1 MGKGAPGIPL
11 EVQHIRRALLREF
24 AGRISMDDFEKKD
37 PKERETALLSRAVSA
52 KAACI
57 LADCTSD
64 EAAAWVI
71 DGRDDFG
78 IDCVAFSASGS
89 ELWLIQAKWK
99 DKGTAGFDTEA
110 ALKLVHGLKKLDNRD
125 LDHFNE
131 RLQLLADRVHGV
143 LRLPTCKVNLVV
155 ALMGDGRLSPETR
168 NILDEAANEFGG
180 RGRTVEYRV
189 LDQEDFHRAIREDLE
204 PQPIT
209 LKATMDREWYSRETP
224 YKAVI
229 GEISADQL
237 ARWYGGK
244 GGDDDYGKGHG
255 ERLYDR
261 NVRKSLGLTGVN
273 QTMVESMLEDP
284 EGFLYRHN
292 GITVQCDRVEQEY
305 HAKRAVGQPTT
316 LTLHNAS
323 VVNGAQT
330 VSSAYRAYERDPET
344 VAEAHVLVRIISL
357 EGAPEG
363 FGRSI
368 TKATNTQNHMERRD
382 FIAIDTVQSE
392 IQKDFRLSLDKEYVF
407 RRGEL
412 DPAPESGC
420 SVTEAAT
427 ALACMHRDSSLAVRV
442 KGSTNA
448 LWEEGTGGAYTRL
461 FGQQPTAQQIWRA
474 VQVFR
479 LVRDQL
485 TELRTRFTGRP
496 AAVVDSGGLLVAHL
510 VFQRIGRDRFDEPD
524 DEWAEVLV
532 DVPGQVSAVLL
543 CLITMVDTLF
553 TSKSYVTSTF
563 ANEERCARLVAAVLG
578 VLQRGT
584 GPDSPMN
591 LKALMADTGPK
602 RQRRPQTVR
611 LLVDHDA
618 ISDGTPLVYAP
629 STVEELAIGA
639 WLDEDPRRRRATWIN
654 DRKTP
659 ILWEA
664 DGKRYSPTGL
674 VSQMWNAADWKE
686 QWSAVQGPKQ
696 WKVSGEGT
704 LVEIAERL
712 WRDITDEDQSDEDSF
727 AGA

>member
-1 MGKGAPGIPL
+1 MAQGGQHMPL
-11 EVQHIRRALLREF
+11 EVQHIRKALLREF
-24 AGRISMDDFEKKD
+24 EHRISMNDFVKKD

-52 KAACI
+52 KAARI
-57 LADCTSD
+57 LTDCTSD
-64 EAAAWVI
+64 EAAAGVI

-89 ELWLIQAKWK
+89 EIYLIQAKWK

-131 RLQLLADRVHGV
+131 RLQLLSDRVHGV
-143 LRLPTCKVNLVV
+143 LQLPTCKVNLVI
-155 ALMGDGRLSPETR
+155 ALMGDGRLSQETR
-168 NILDEAANEFGG
+168 DILDEAAREFGG
-180 RGRTVEYRV
+180 LGRTVAYRV
-189 LDQEDFHRAIREDLE
+189 VSQADFHRAVREDLE

-209 LKATMDREWYSRETP
+209 LKATMNREWYTRETP
-224 YKAVI
+224 FKAVI
-229 GEISADQL
+229 GEVSADQL

-244 GGDDDYGKGHG
+244 GEGEGHG

-261 NVRKSLGLTGVN
+261 NVRRSLGLTGVN
-273 QTMVESMLEDP
+273 QTMVDSMLEDP

-292 GITVQCDRVEQEY
+292 GITVQCDEIEQEY
-305 HAKRAVGQPTT
+305 PFKRAVGQPTILT
-316 LTLHNAS
+316 LTNAS

-330 VSSAYRAYERDPET
+330 VTSAFRAYEKNADA
-344 VAEAHVLVRIISL
+344 VAEAYVMVRIISL
-357 EGAPEG
+357 DGTPEG

-382 FIAIDTVQSE
+382 FIAIDPVQGE
-392 IQKDFRLSLDKEYVF
+392 IQKDFRISLDKEYVF

-448 LWEEGTGGAYTRL
+448 LWSEGPSGAYTRL
-461 FGQQPTAQQIWRA
+461 FGQQPSAQQIWRA

-479 LVRDQL
+479 LVRDEL
-485 TELRTRFTGRP
+485 TTTRAKLAGRP
-496 AAVVDSGGLLVAHL
+496 AAVADSGALLVAHL
-510 VFQRIGRDRFDEPD
+510 VFQRIGRERFDEADGDWEGVLAEIPD
-524 DEWAEVLV
+524 
-532 DVPGQVSAVLL
+532 QVRAVLA
-543 CLITMVDTLF
+543 CLISMVDALF
-553 TSKSYVTSTF
+553 TPKSFVTSTF
-563 ANEERCARLVAAVLG
+563 ANEERCARLAAAVLG
-578 VLQRGT
+578 TLERGA

-591 LKALMADTGPK
+591 LAALLKTSGRT

-618 ISDGTPLVYAP
+618 VEEGTRLEYAP
-629 STVEELAIGA
+629 SAVEELAIGA
-639 WLDEDPRRRRATWIN
+639 WLNADPRRRRASWVN

-659 ILWEA
+659 LLWEA
-664 DGKRYSPTGL
+664 DGRRYSPTGL
-674 VSQMWNAADWKE
+674 VSQMWNEADWKD

-696 WKVSGEGT
+696 WRVPGEGT

-712 WRDITDEDQSDEDSF
+712 WQRIAAGEEPEEDHLS
-727 AGA
+727 

>member
-1 MGKGAPGIPL
+1 MGSGVQGMPL
-11 EVQHIRRALLREF
+11 EVQHIRKALLREF
-24 AGRISMDDFEKKD
+24 QGLISMDDFEKKD

-52 KAACI
+52 KAARI
-57 LADCTSD
+57 LADCTSE
-64 EAAAWVI
+64 EAAAGVI

-89 ELWLIQAKWK
+89 EIWLIQAKWR

-131 RLQLLADRVHGV
+131 RLQLLSDRVHGV
-143 LRLPTCKVNLVV
+143 LQLPTCKVNLVI
-155 ALMGDGRLSPETR
+155 ALMGDGRLSQETR
-168 NILDEAANEFGG
+168 DILDEAAREFGG
-180 RGRTVEYRV
+180 LGRTVAYRV
-189 LDQEDFHRAIREDLE
+189 VNQANFHRAIREDLE

-209 LKATMDREWYSRETP
+209 LKATMNREWYTRDTP
-224 YKAVI
+224 FKAVI
-229 GEISADQL
+229 GEVSADQL

-244 GGDDDYGKGHG
+244 GEGEGHG

-261 NVRKSLGLTGVN
+261 NVRRSLGLTGVN
-273 QTMVESMLEDP
+273 QTMVDSMLEDP

-292 GITVQCDRVEQEY
+292 GITVQCDEIAQEY
-305 HAKRAVGQPTT
+305 PFKRAVGQPTVLT
-316 LTLHNAS
+316 LTNAS

-330 VSSAYRAYERDPET
+330 VTSAFRAYEKNADL
-344 VAEAHVLVRIISL
+344 VAEAYVIVRIISL
-357 EGAPEG
+357 DGTPEG

-382 FIAIDTVQSE
+382 FIAIDPVQSE

-427 ALACMHRDSSLAVRV
+427 ALACLHRDSSLAVRV

-448 LWEEGTGGAYTRL
+448 LWSEGHGGAYTRL
-461 FGQQPTAQQIWRA
+461 FGQQPSAQQVWRA

-479 LVRDQL
+479 LVRDEL
-485 TELRTRFTGRP
+485 TTTRAKLSGRP
-496 AAVVDSGGLLVAHL
+496 AAVADSGALLVAHL
-510 VFQRIGRDRFDEPD
+510 VFQRIGRERFDESESEWENTLAGTPD
-524 DEWAEVLV
+524 
-532 DVPGQVSAVLL
+532 QVRAVLA
-543 CLITMVDTLF
+543 CLISMVDTLF
-553 TSKSYVTSTF
+553 TNKSFITSTF
-563 ANEERCARLVAAVLG
+563 ANEERCARLVVAVLG
-578 VLQRGT
+578 TLDRGV

-591 LKALMADTGPK
+591 LKALMETSGRK

-618 ISDGTPLVYAP
+618 IEEGTRLEYAP
-629 STVEELAIGA
+629 SAVEELAIGA
-639 WLDEDPRRRRATWIN
+639 WLDADPRRRRASWVN
-654 DRKTP
+654 DRKSP
-659 ILWEA
+659 LIWEA
-664 DGKRYSPTGL
+664 DGRHYSPTGL

-696 WKVSGEGT
+696 WQVPGEGT

-712 WRDITDEDQSDEDSF
+712 WQRISDGEELLEEYVP
-727 AGA
+727 

>member
-1 MGKGAPGIPL
+1 MGKVTQGMPL

-24 AGRISMDDFEKKD
+24 QGLISMDDYEKKD
-37 PKERETALLSRAVSA
+37 PGERETALLSRALSA
-52 KAACI
+52 KAARI
-57 LADCTSD
+57 LVDCTSE
-64 EAAAWVI
+64 EAAAGVI

-78 IDCVAFSASGS
+78 IDCVAFTASGS
-89 ELWLIQAKWK
+89 ELLLIQAKWK

-125 LDHFNE
+125 FDQFNE
-131 RLQLLADRVHGV
+131 RMQLLADRVHGV
-143 LRLPTCKVNLVV
+143 LRLPTCKVNLVI
-155 ALMGDGRLSPETR
+155 ALLGDGRLSTETG
-168 NILDEAANEFGG
+168 NILKEAAHEFGG
-180 RGRTVEYRV
+180 HGRTVEYRV
-189 LDQEDFHRAIREDLE
+189 LDQTHFHRAIREDLE

-209 LKATMDREWYSRETP
+209 LKATMEREWYTRETP

-229 GEISADQL
+229 GEVSADQL
-237 ARWYGGK
+237 ARWYGG
-244 GGDDDYGKGHG
+244 GGDDRGRDEGHG

-261 NVRKSLGLTGVN
+261 NVRQSLGLTGVN

-292 GITVQCDRVEQEY
+292 GITVQCDRIEQEY
-305 HAKRAVGQPTT
+305 HSKRAIGQPTT

-330 VSSAYRAYERDPET
+330 VTSAFRAYERNPEA
-344 VAEAHVLVRIISL
+344 VADAYVLVRIISL

-420 SVTEAAT
+420 SATEAAT

-442 KGSTNA
+442 KGSTNV
-448 LWEEGTGGAYTRL
+448 LWQEGPGGAYTRL

-485 TELRTRFTGRP
+485 TSLRAKFTRRP
-496 AAVVDSGGLLVAHL
+496 AAVVDSGALLVTHL
-510 VFQRIGRDRFDEPD
+510 VFQRIGRDGLDEPD
-524 DEWAEVLV
+524 DDWDAVLAK
-532 DVPGQVSAVLL
+532 VPEEVSAVLL
-543 CLITMVDTLF
+543 CLIDMVDALF
-553 TSKSYVTSTF
+553 TGNSYITSTF
-563 ANEERCARLVAAVLG
+563 ANEERCAQLAKAVLG
-578 VLQRGT
+578 TLERGT
-584 GPDSPMN
+584 GPDSPMK
-591 LKALMADTGPK
+591 LRTLMEDSARR
-602 RQRRPQTVR
+602 RQRRPATVR

-618 ISDGTPLVYAP
+618 IEEGTPLVYVP
-629 STVEELAIGA
+629 STVEEVAIGA
-639 WLDEDPRRRRATWIN
+639 WLDADPKRRKATWVN
-654 DRKTP
+654 DRKAP

-664 DGKRYSPTGL
+664 DGRRYSPTGL
-674 VSQMWNAADWKE
+674 VSRMWNAADWKE
-686 QWSAVQGPKQ
+686 QWSAIQGPKQ
-696 WKVSGEGT
+696 WKVPGEGT

-712 WRDITDEDQSDEDSF
+712 WQQIADESEPEMEGQ
-727 AGA
+727 

>member
-1 MGKGAPGIPL
+1 MPL
-11 EVQHIRRALLREF
+11 EVQHIRKALLREF
-24 AGRISMDDFEKKD
+24 QGLISMDDFEKKD

-52 KAACI
+52 KAARI
-57 LADCTSD
+57 LADCTPE
-64 EAAAWVI
+64 EAAAGVI

-89 ELWLIQAKWK
+89 EIWLIQAKWR

-131 RLQLLADRVHGV
+131 RLQLLSDRVHGV
-143 LRLPTCKVNLVV
+143 LQLPTCKVNLVI
-155 ALMGDGRLSPETR
+155 ALMGDGRLSQETR
-168 NILDEAANEFGG
+168 DILDEAAREFGG
-180 RGRTVEYRV
+180 LGRTVAYRV
-189 LDQEDFHRAIREDLE
+189 VNQANFHRAIREDLE

-209 LKATMDREWYSRETP
+209 LKATMNREWYTRDTP
-224 YKAVI
+224 FKAVI
-229 GEISADQL
+229 GEVSADQL

-244 GGDDDYGKGHG
+244 GEGEGHG

-261 NVRKSLGLTGVN
+261 NVRRSLGLTGVN
-273 QTMVESMLEDP
+273 QTMVDSMLEDP

-292 GITVQCDRVEQEY
+292 GITVQCDEIAQEY
-305 HAKRAVGQPTT
+305 PFKRAVGQPTVLT
-316 LTLHNAS
+316 LTNAS

-330 VSSAYRAYERDPET
+330 VTSAFRAYEKNADL
-344 VAEAHVLVRIISL
+344 VAEAYVIVRIISL
-357 EGAPEG
+357 DGTPEG

-382 FIAIDTVQSE
+382 FIAIDPVQSE

-448 LWEEGTGGAYTRL
+448 LWSEGQGGAYTRL
-461 FGQQPTAQQIWRA
+461 FGQQPSAQQVWRA

-479 LVRDQL
+479 LVRDEL
-485 TELRTRFTGRP
+485 TTTRAKLSGRP
-496 AAVVDSGGLLVAHL
+496 AAVADSGALLVAHL
-510 VFQRIGRDRFDEPD
+510 VFQRIGRERFDESEGEWENTLAETPD
-524 DEWAEVLV
+524 
-532 DVPGQVSAVLL
+532 QVRAVLA
-543 CLITMVDTLF
+543 CLISMVDTLF
-553 TSKSYVTSTF
+553 NNKSFITSTF
-563 ANEERCARLVAAVLG
+563 ANEERCARLAVAVLG
-578 VLQRGT
+578 TLDRGV

-591 LKALMADTGPK
+591 LKALMETSGRK

-618 ISDGTPLVYAP
+618 IEEGTRLEYAP
-629 STVEELAIGA
+629 SAVEELAIGA
-639 WLDEDPRRRRATWIN
+639 WLDADPRRRRASWVN

-659 ILWEA
+659 LLWEA
-664 DGKRYSPTGL
+664 DGRRYSPTGL

-696 WKVSGEGT
+696 WRVPGEGT

-712 WRDITDEDQSDEDSF
+712 WQRISDGEELLEEDVP
-727 AGA
+727 

>member
-1 MGKGAPGIPL
+1 MNKGGQGGMPL
-11 EVQHIRRALLREF
+11 EVQHIRSALLREF
-24 AGRISMDDFEKKD
+24 QHRISMDDFEKKD
-37 PKERETALLSRAVSA
+37 PKEHETALLSRAVSA
-52 KAACI
+52 KAARI
-57 LADCTSD
+57 LADCNSD
-64 EAAAWVI
+64 EAAAGVI

-110 ALKLVHGLKKLDNRD
+110 ALKLVHGLKKFDNRD

-155 ALMGDGRLSPETR
+155 ALMGDGRLSIETR
-168 NILDEAANEFGG
+168 NILDEAAQEFGG
-180 RGRTVEYRV
+180 LGRTVEYQV
-189 LDQEDFHRAIREDLE
+189 VDQRDFHRAIREDLE

-209 LKATMDREWYSRETP
+209 LRATMDREWYTRETP
-224 YKAVI
+224 FKAVI
-229 GEISADQL
+229 GEVSADQL
-237 ARWYGGK
+237 ASWYGGK
-244 GGDDDYGKGHG
+244 SDGEGHEKGHG

-261 NVRKSLGLTGVN
+261 NVRRSLGLTGVN
-273 QTMVESMLEDP
+273 QTMVDSMLEDP

-292 GITVQCDRVEQEY
+292 GITVQCDRIEQEY
-305 HAKRAVGQPTT
+305 HSKRAVGQPTT
-316 LTLHNAS
+316 LTLTNAS

-330 VSSAYRAYERDPET
+330 VTSAFRANEINPEA
-344 VAEAHVLVRIISL
+344 VAEAYILVRIISL

-382 FIAIDTVQSE
+382 FIAIDAVQSE

-420 SVTEAAT
+420 SVTEAAM

-448 LWEEGTGGAYTRL
+448 LWIEGPGGAYTRL
-461 FGQQPTAQQIWRA
+461 FGQQPGAQQIWRA

-479 LVRDQL
+479 IVRDQL
-485 TELRTRFTGRP
+485 TELRTKLAGRP
-496 AAVVDSGGLLVAHL
+496 AAVADNGALLVAHM
-510 VFQRIGRDRFDEPD
+510 VFQRIGRGSLDESD
-524 DEWAEVLV
+524 GEWNDVLAGVPEQVLAVLV
-532 DVPGQVSAVLL
+532 
-543 CLITMVDTLF
+543 CLISMVDTLF

-563 ANEERCARLVAAVLG
+563 ASQERCAQLVAAVLSMLEG
-578 VLQRGT
+578 GT
-584 GPDSPMN
+584 GPESPMKR
-591 LKALMADTGPK
+591 KALLEGAVQS

-611 LLVDHDA
+611 LLVDYEA
-618 ISDGTPLVYAP
+618 IKDSTPLEYAP
-629 STVEELAIGA
+629 SAAEELAIGS
-639 WLDEDPRRRRATWIN
+639 WLDADPRRRRASWVN

-664 DGKRYSPTGL
+664 DGRRYSPTGL
-674 VSQMWNAADWKE
+674 VSHIWNEADWKE

-696 WKVSGEGT
+696 WRVPSEGT

-712 WRDITDEDQSDEDSF
+712 WRRIAAGDGMEDRNLE
-727 AGA
+727 

>member
-1 MGKGAPGIPL
+1 
-11 EVQHIRRALLREF
+11 
-24 AGRISMDDFEKKD
+24 MDDFEKKD

-52 KAACI
+52 KAARI
-57 LADCTSD
+57 LADCTPE
-64 EAAAWVI
+64 EAAAGVI

-89 ELWLIQAKWK
+89 EIWLIQAKWR

-131 RLQLLADRVHGV
+131 RLQLLSDRVHGV
-143 LRLPTCKVNLVV
+143 LQLPTCKVNLVI
-155 ALMGDGRLSPETR
+155 ALMGDGRLSQETR
-168 NILDEAANEFGG
+168 DILDEAAREFGG
-180 RGRTVEYRV
+180 LGRTVAYRV
-189 LDQEDFHRAIREDLE
+189 VNQANFHRAIREDLE

-209 LKATMDREWYSRETP
+209 LKATMNREWYTRDTP
-224 YKAVI
+224 FKAVI
-229 GEISADQL
+229 GEVSADQL

-244 GGDDDYGKGHG
+244 GEGEGHG

-261 NVRKSLGLTGVN
+261 NVRRSLGLTGVN
-273 QTMVESMLEDP
+273 QTMVDSMLEDP

-292 GITVQCDRVEQEY
+292 GITVQCDEIAQEY
-305 HAKRAVGQPTT
+305 PFKRAVGQPTVLT
-316 LTLHNAS
+316 LTNAS

-330 VSSAYRAYERDPET
+330 VTSAFRAYEKNADL
-344 VAEAHVLVRIISL
+344 VAEAYVIVRIISL
-357 EGAPEG
+357 DGTPEG

-382 FIAIDTVQSE
+382 FIAIDPVQSE

-448 LWEEGTGGAYTRL
+448 LWSEGQGGAYTRL
-461 FGQQPTAQQIWRA
+461 FGQQPSAQQVWRA

-479 LVRDQL
+479 LVRDEL
-485 TELRTRFTGRP
+485 TTTRAKLSGRP
-496 AAVVDSGGLLVAHL
+496 AAVADSGALLVAHL
-510 VFQRIGRDRFDEPD
+510 VFQRIGRERFDESEGEWENTLAETPD
-524 DEWAEVLV
+524 
-532 DVPGQVSAVLL
+532 QVRAVLA
-543 CLITMVDTLF
+543 CLISMVDTLF
-553 TSKSYVTSTF
+553 NNKSFITSTF
-563 ANEERCARLVAAVLG
+563 ANEERCARLAVAVLG
-578 VLQRGT
+578 TLDRGV

-591 LKALMADTGPK
+591 LKALMETSGRK

-618 ISDGTPLVYAP
+618 IEEGTRLEYAP
-629 STVEELAIGA
+629 SAVEELAIGA
-639 WLDEDPRRRRATWIN
+639 WLDADPRRRRASWVN

-659 ILWEA
+659 LLWEA
-664 DGKRYSPTGL
+664 DGRRYSPTGL

-696 WKVSGEGT
+696 WRVPGEGT

-712 WRDITDEDQSDEDSF
+712 WQRISDGEELLEEDVP
-727 AGA
+727 

>member
-1 MGKGAPGIPL
+1 MAQGGQSMPL
-11 EVQHIRRALLREF
+11 EVQHIRKALLKEF
-24 AGRISMDDFEKKD
+24 EQRISMDDFVKKD

-52 KAACI
+52 KAARI
-57 LADCTSD
+57 LTDCTSD
-64 EAAAWVI
+64 EAAAGVI

-89 ELWLIQAKWK
+89 EIYLIQAKWK

-131 RLQLLADRVHGV
+131 RLQLLSDRIHGV
-143 LRLPTCKVNLVV
+143 LQLPTVKVSLVI
-155 ALMGDGRLSPETR
+155 ALMGDGRLSSETR
-168 NILDEAANEFGG
+168 DILDEAANEFGG
-180 RGRTVEYRV
+180 RGRTVAYRV
-189 LDQEDFHRAIREDLE
+189 VSQADFHRAVREDLE

-209 LKATMDREWYSRETP
+209 LKATMNREWYARETP
-224 YKAVI
+224 FKAVI
-229 GEISADQL
+229 GEVSADQL
-237 ARWYGGK
+237 ARWYGGEDE
-244 GGDDDYGKGHG
+244 GEGHG

-261 NVRKSLGLTGVN
+261 NVRRSLGLTGVN
-273 QTMVESMLEDP
+273 QTMVDSMLDDP

-292 GITVQCDRVEQEY
+292 GITVQCDKIVQEY
-305 HAKRAVGQPTT
+305 PLRRAVGQPTILT
-316 LTLHNAS
+316 LTNAS

-330 VSSAYRAYERDPET
+330 VTSAFRAYEKDADAT
-344 VAEAHVLVRIISL
+344 GDAYVMVRVISL
-357 EGAPEG
+357 DGTPEG

-382 FIAIDTVQSE
+382 FIAIDPVQGE
-392 IQKDFRLSLDKEYVF
+392 IQKDFRISLDKEYVF

-427 ALACMHRDSSLAVRV
+427 ALACMHRDCSLAVRV

-448 LWEEGTGGAYTRL
+448 LWSEGPGGAYDRL
-461 FGQQPTAQQIWRA
+461 FGQQPSAQQIWRA
-474 VQVFR
+474 VQILR
-479 LVRDQL
+479 LVRDEL
-485 TELRTRFTGRP
+485 TKTRAKLTGRP
-496 AAVVDSGGLLVAHL
+496 ASVADSGALLAAHL
-510 VFQRIGRDRFDEPD
+510 VFQRIRRERFDESD
-524 DEWAEVLV
+524 GDWETVLAEI
-532 DVPGQVSAVLL
+532 PGQVSAVLA
-543 CLITMVDTLF
+543 CLITMVDALF
-553 TSKSYVTSTF
+553 TPKSFVTSTF
-563 ANEERCARLVAAVLG
+563 ANEERCAKLVSAVLG
-578 VLQRGT
+578 TLERGA

-591 LKALMADTGPK
+591 LASLLKTAGRT

-618 ISDGTPLVYAP
+618 IEDGTRLEYAP
-629 STVEELAIGA
+629 SAAEELAIGA
-639 WLDEDPRRRRATWIN
+639 WLNADPRRRRASWVN

-659 ILWEA
+659 LLWEA
-664 DGKRYSPTGL
+664 DGRRYSPTGL

-696 WKVSGEGT
+696 WRVPGDGT

-712 WRDITDEDQSDEDSF
+712 WQRIATGEGSPEDDHLS
-727 AGA
+727 

>member
-1 MGKGAPGIPL
+1 MGKDAPASPL

-24 AGRISMDDFEKKD
+24 EGRISMGDFEKKD

-57 LADCTSD
+57 LADCTAD

-71 DGRDDFG
+71 DGRNDFG
-78 IDCVAFSASGS
+78 IDCVAFSASGA

-155 ALMGDGRLSPETR
+155 ALMGDGHLSPETR
-168 NILDEAANEFGG
+168 DILVEAANEFGG

-189 LDQEDFHRAIREDLE
+189 LDQEDLHRAIREDLE

-209 LKATMDREWYSRETP
+209 LKATMGREWYSRETP

-244 GGDDDYGKGHG
+244 GDGDHDKGHG

-305 HAKRAVGQPTT
+305 HGKRAVGQPTT
-316 LTLHNAS
+316 LILHNAS

-330 VSSAYRAYERDPET
+330 VSSAYRAYERDSEA
-344 VAEAHVLVRIISL
+344 VAEACVLVRIICL
-357 EGAPEG
+357 EGAAEG
-363 FGRSI
+363 FGHSI
-368 TKATNTQNHMERRD
+368 AKATNTQNHMERRD

-427 ALACMHRDSSLAVRV
+427 ALACMHRDPSLAVRV

-448 LWEEGTGGAYTRL
+448 LWEEGSGGAYTRL
-461 FGQQPTAQQIWRA
+461 FGQQPAAQQIWRA

-479 LVRDQL
+479 LVRDEL
-485 TELRTRFTGRP
+485 TRLRTGFARRP
-496 AAVVDSGGLLVAHL
+496 AAIVDSGSLLVAHL

-524 DEWAEVLV
+524 DEWAEVLAGVPDQV
-532 DVPGQVSAVLL
+532 DAVLPR
-543 CLITMVDTLF
+543 LITMVDTLF
-553 TSKSYVTSTF
+553 TSKSYITSTF

-578 VLQRGT
+578 DLRRGT
-584 GPDSPMN
+584 GADSSMN
-591 LKALMADTGPK
+591 LKALMADTGLK
-602 RQRRPQTVR
+602 RQRRPHTVR

-618 ISDGTPLVYAP
+618 ISEGTPLVYAP
-629 STVEELAIGA
+629 SAVEELAIGA
-639 WLDEDPRRRRATWIN
+639 WLDEDPRRRRASWVN

-659 ILWEA
+659 VLWEA

-696 WKVSGEGT
+696 WRVPGEGT

-712 WRDITDEDQSDEDSF
+712 WRDIADEDRSGEDGV
-727 AGA
+727 ADA

>member
-1 MGKGAPGIPL
+1 MGNGAPGMPL

-24 AGRISMDDFEKKD
+24 EGRISMDDFEKKD
-37 PKERETALLSRAVSA
+37 PKERETALLSRAMSA
-52 KAACI
+52 KAARI

-99 DKGTAGFDTEA
+99 DKGTAGFDTGA

-155 ALMGDGRLSPETR
+155 ALMGDGHLSRETR
-168 NILDEAANEFGG
+168 KILNEAAEEFGG

-189 LDQEDFHRAIREDLE
+189 LDQSDFHRAIREDLE

-209 LKATMDREWYSRETP
+209 LEATMDREWYSRENP

-244 GGDDDYGKGHG
+244 GNNEGHG
-255 ERLYDR
+255 ERLYHR

-292 GITVQCDRVEQEY
+292 GITVQCDKIEQGY
-305 HAKRAVGQPTT
+305 YAKRAVGHPTT

-330 VSSAYRAYERDPET
+330 VTSAFRAYERNPDA
-344 VAEAHVLVRIISL
+344 VVEAYVLVRIISL

-363 FGRSI
+363 FGNSI
-368 TKATNTQNHMERRD
+368 TNATNTQNHMERRD
-382 FIAIDTVQSE
+382 FIAIDAVQSE

-427 ALACMHRDSSLAVRV
+427 ALACMHRDPSLAVRV

-448 LWEEGTGGAYTRL
+448 LWAEGPGGAYTML
-461 FGQQPTAQQIWRA
+461 FGQQPAAQQIWRA

-479 LVRDQL
+479 LVRDRL
-485 TELRTRFTGRP
+485 TELRAKFSGRP
-496 AAVVDSGGLLVAHL
+496 AAIVDSGALLVAHL
-510 VFQRIGRDRFDEPD
+510 VFQRIGRERFDEPD
-524 DEWAEVLV
+524 DEWAAVLA
-532 DVPGQVSAVLL
+532 DVPDQVRAVLP

-553 TSKSYVTSTF
+553 TNKSYVTSTF

-578 VLQRGT
+578 VLERGT

-591 LKALMADTGPK
+591 LKALMAGTK
-602 RQRRPQTVR
+602 RRRQRRPQTVR
-611 LLVDHDA
+611 ILVDHEA

-629 STVEELAIGA
+629 TTVEELAIGA
-639 WLDEDPRRRRATWIN
+639 WLDEDPRRRRASWVN
-654 DRKTP
+654 DRRTP

-674 VSQMWNAADWKE
+674 VAQMWNAADWKE

-696 WKVSGEGT
+696 WKVPGEGT
-704 LVEIAERL
+704 LVEIAEGVWQR
-712 WRDITDEDQSDEDSF
+712 ITDEGE
-727 AGA
+727 AGEENSA

>member
-1 MGKGAPGIPL
+1 MGKGVQGMPL

-24 AGRISMDDFEKKD
+24 EGRISMGDFEKKD
-37 PKERETALLSRAVSA
+37 PQERETALLSRAVSA
-52 KAACI
+52 KAARI

-64 EAAAWVI
+64 EAAAGVI

-155 ALMGDGRLSPETR
+155 ALMGDGRLSLETR
-168 NILDEAANEFGG
+168 NILDEAAREFGG
-180 RGRTVEYRV
+180 LGRTVEYRI
-189 LDQEDFHRAIREDLE
+189 LDQRDFHRAIREDLE

-209 LKATMDREWYSRETP
+209 LKATMDREWYTRETP

-229 GEISADQL
+229 GEVSADQL

-244 GGDDDYGKGHG
+244 GDDQGHERGHG

-261 NVRKSLGLTGVN
+261 NVRQSLGLTGVN
-273 QTMVESMLEDP
+273 QTMVDSMLEDP

-292 GITVQCDRVEQEY
+292 GITVQCDKIEQEY
-305 HAKRAVGQPTT
+305 HSKRAVGQPTT

-330 VSSAYRAYERDPET
+330 VTSAFRAYERNPEA
-344 VAEAHVLVRIISL
+344 VAEAYVLVRMISL
-357 EGAPEG
+357 EGAPKG

-368 TKATNTQNHMERRD
+368 TKSTNTQNHMERRD

-442 KGSTNA
+442 KGSPNA
-448 LWEEGTGGAYTRL
+448 LWEEGRGGAYTRL

-485 TELRTRFTGRP
+485 TEMRAKLTGRP
-496 AAVVDSGGLLVAHL
+496 AAVVDSGALLVAHL
-510 VFQRIGRDRFDEPD
+510 VFQRIGWDGLDESDDDWEAVLAQVPD
-524 DEWAEVLV
+524 QVRAVLV
-532 DVPGQVSAVLL
+532 

-553 TSKSYVTSTF
+553 TNKSYITSTF
-563 ANEERCARLVAAVLG
+563 ANEQRSARLVAAVLG
-578 VLQRGT
+578 VLERGT
-584 GPDSPMN
+584 GADSPMD
-591 LKALMADTGPK
+591 LKALMEGTPRM

-611 LLVDHDA
+611 LLVDRDV
-618 ISDGTPLVYAP
+618 IKDGTPLVYAP
-629 STVEELAIGA
+629 SAAEELAIGG
-639 WLDEDPRRRRATWIN
+639 WLDADPRRRRASWVN
-654 DRKTP
+654 DRKAP

-664 DGKRYSPTGL
+664 DGRRYSPTGL
-674 VSQMWNAADWKE
+674 VSQMWNAAEWKE

-696 WKVSGEGT
+696 WKVPGEGT

-712 WRDITDEDQSDEDSF
+712 WQQIAVEDDESGDETP
-727 AGA
+727 A

>member
-1 MGKGAPGIPL
+1 MSKGAQSMPL

-24 AGRISMDDFEKKD
+24 RDRISMDDFEKKD
-37 PKERETALLSRAVSA
+37 PRERETALLSRAVSA
-52 KAACI
+52 KAARI
-57 LADCTSD
+57 LADCTSE
-64 EAAAWVI
+64 EAAEWVI

-155 ALMGDGRLSPETR
+155 ALMGDGRLSPRPATSWTR
-168 NILDEAANEFGG
+168 RPTSSGG
-180 RGRTVEYRV
+180 RGRSVEYRV

-209 LKATMDREWYSRETP
+209 LKVTMDREWYSRENP

-229 GEISADQL
+229 GEVSADQL
-237 ARWYGGK
+237 ARWYGG
-244 GGDDDYGKGHG
+244 GGDDEGHEKGHG
-255 ERLYDR
+255 EASLRPHDLE
-261 NVRKSLGLTGVN
+261 SLGLTGVN

-330 VSSAYRAYERDPET
+330 VSSAFRAYERNPEA
-344 VAEAHVLVRIISL
+344 VAEAYVLVRIISL
-357 EGAPEG
+357 DGAPEG
-363 FGRSI
+363 FGHSI

-382 FIAIDTVQSE
+382 FIAIDAVQSE
-392 IQKDFRLSLDKEYVF
+392 IQKDFRLLDKEYVF

-448 LWEEGTGGAYTRL
+448 LWAEGPGGAYTRL

-474 VQVFR
+474 VQVLR
-479 LVRDQL
+479 RVRDQL
-485 TELRTRFTGRP
+485 TQWRVKLAGRP
-496 AAVVDSGGLLVAHL
+496 AAVVDSGSLLVAHL

-524 DEWAEVLV
+524 DEWAAVLAEV
-532 DVPGQVSAVLL
+532 PTQVSSVLL
-543 CLITMVDTLF
+543 CLIAMVDTLF
-553 TSKSYVTSTF
+553 TKKS
-563 ANEERCARLVAAVLG
+563 
-578 VLQRGT
+578 
-584 GPDSPMN
+584 
-591 LKALMADTGPK
+591 
-602 RQRRPQTVR
+602 
-611 LLVDHDA
+611 
-618 ISDGTPLVYAP
+618 
-629 STVEELAIGA
+629 
-639 WLDEDPRRRRATWIN
+639 
-654 DRKTP
+654 
-659 ILWEA
+659 
-664 DGKRYSPTGL
+664 
-674 VSQMWNAADWKE
+674 
-686 QWSAVQGPKQ
+686 
-696 WKVSGEGT
+696 
-704 LVEIAERL
+704 
-712 WRDITDEDQSDEDSF
+712 
-727 AGA
+727 

>member
-1 MGKGAPGIPL
+1 MTKGVQDMPL
-11 EVQHIRRALLREF
+11 EVQHIRSALLREF
-24 AGRISMDDFEKKD
+24 QDRISMEDFEKKD
-37 PKERETALLSRAVSA
+37 PRERETALLSRAVSA
-52 KAACI
+52 KAARM
-57 LADCTSD
+57 LTDCTSE
-64 EAAAWVI
+64 EAAAGVI

-89 ELWLIQAKWK
+89 ELWLVQAKWK

-143 LRLPTCKVNLVV
+143 LRLPTCKVNLVI
-155 ALMGDGRLSPETR
+155 ALIGDGRLSPETH
-168 NILDEAANEFGG
+168 NILEEAARDFGG
-180 RGRTVEYRV
+180 LGRTVEYRV
-189 LDQEDFHRAIREDLE
+189 LDQRDFHRAIREDLE

-209 LKATMDREWYSRETP
+209 LKAAMDREWYTREIP

-229 GEISADQL
+229 GEVSADQL
-237 ARWYGGK
+237 AHWYGGK
-244 GGDDDYGKGHG
+244 GDEHGNDKGHG

-261 NVRKSLGLTGVN
+261 NVRQSLGLTGVN

-284 EGFLYRHN
+284 EGFMYRHN
-292 GITVQCDRVEQEY
+292 GITVQCDRIEQEY
-305 HAKRAVGQPTT
+305 YSKRAVGQPTT

-330 VSSAYRAYERDPET
+330 VTSAFRAYERDPEA
-344 VAEAHVLVRIISL
+344 VAEAYVLVRIISL
-357 EGAPEG
+357 EGAPVG

-427 ALACMHRDSSLAVRV
+427 ALACMHTDSSLAVRV
-442 KGSTNA
+442 KGSTNV
-448 LWEEGTGGAYTRL
+448 LWGEGPGGAYTRL

-485 TELRTRFTGRP
+485 TEVRAKLTGRP
-496 AAVVDSGGLLVAHL
+496 AAVVDSGSLLVAHL
-510 VFQRIGRDRFDEPD
+510 VFQRIGRDKFDEPD
-524 DEWAEVLV
+524 DEWELVLGE
-532 DVPGQVSAVLL
+532 VPGQVNSVLA
-543 CLITMVDTLF
+543 CVIATVDILF
-553 TSKSYVTSTF
+553 TNKSFVTSTF
-563 ANEERCARLVAAVLG
+563 ANEERCARLVDAVLDT
-578 VLQRGT
+578 LERGT
-584 GPDSPMN
+584 GPDSPTN
-591 LKALMADTGPK
+591 LQEFMDGAKK
-602 RQRRPQTVR
+602 SRQRRPQTVR
-611 LLVDHDA
+611 LLVDHDVIA
-618 ISDGTPLVYAP
+618 DGTPLLYAP
-629 STVEELAIGA
+629 SAAEEQAIGT
-639 WLDEDPRRRRATWIN
+639 WLDADPRRRRASWVN
-654 DRKTP
+654 DRKAP
-659 ILWEA
+659 LIWEA
-664 DGKRYSPTGL
+664 DGQRYSPTGL
-674 VSQMWNAADWKE
+674 VSRMWDVAEWKD
-686 QWSAVQGPKQ
+686 QWSTVQGPKQ
-696 WKVSGEGT
+696 WRVSGEGT

-712 WRDITDEDQSDEDSF
+712 WRQIADAGDS
-727 AGA
+727 GEVVSP

>member
-1 MGKGAPGIPL
+1 MGSSVQGMPL
-11 EVQHIRRALLREF
+11 EVQHIRKALLREF
-24 AGRISMDDFEKKD
+24 QGLISMDDFEKKD

-52 KAACI
+52 KAARI
-57 LADCTSD
+57 LADCTPE
-64 EAAAWVI
+64 EAAAGVI

-89 ELWLIQAKWK
+89 EIWLIQAKWR

-131 RLQLLADRVHGV
+131 RLQLLSDRVHGV
-143 LRLPTCKVNLVV
+143 LQLPTCKVNLVI
-155 ALMGDGRLSPETR
+155 ALMGDGRLSQETR
-168 NILDEAANEFGG
+168 DILDEAAREFGG
-180 RGRTVEYRV
+180 LGRTVAYRV
-189 LDQEDFHRAIREDLE
+189 VNQANFHRAIREDLE

-209 LKATMDREWYSRETP
+209 LKATMNREWYTRDTP
-224 YKAVI
+224 FKAVI
-229 GEISADQL
+229 GEVSADQL

-244 GGDDDYGKGHG
+244 GEGEGHG

-261 NVRKSLGLTGVN
+261 NVRRSLGLTGVN
-273 QTMVESMLEDP
+273 QTMVDSMLEDP

-292 GITVQCDRVEQEY
+292 GITVQCDEIAQEY
-305 HAKRAVGQPTT
+305 PFKRAVGQPTVLT
-316 LTLHNAS
+316 LTNAS

-330 VSSAYRAYERDPET
+330 VTSAFRAYEKNADL
-344 VAEAHVLVRIISL
+344 VAEAYVIVRIISL
-357 EGAPEG
+357 DGTPEG

-382 FIAIDTVQSE
+382 FIAIDPVQSE

-448 LWEEGTGGAYTRL
+448 LWSEGQGGAYTRL
-461 FGQQPTAQQIWRA
+461 FGQQPSAQQVWRA

-479 LVRDQL
+479 LVRDEL
-485 TELRTRFTGRP
+485 TTTRAKLSGRP
-496 AAVVDSGGLLVAHL
+496 AAVADSGALLVAHL
-510 VFQRIGRDRFDEPD
+510 VFQRIGRERFDESEGEWENTLAETPD
-524 DEWAEVLV
+524 
-532 DVPGQVSAVLL
+532 QVRAVLA
-543 CLITMVDTLF
+543 CLISMVDTLF
-553 TSKSYVTSTF
+553 NNKSFITSTF
-563 ANEERCARLVAAVLG
+563 ANEERCARLAVAVLG
-578 VLQRGT
+578 TLDRGV

-591 LKALMADTGPK
+591 LKALMETSGRK

-618 ISDGTPLVYAP
+618 IEEGTRLEYAP
-629 STVEELAIGA
+629 SAVEELAIGA
-639 WLDEDPRRRRATWIN
+639 WLDADPRRRRASWVN

-659 ILWEA
+659 LLWEA
-664 DGKRYSPTGL
+664 DGRRYSPTGL

-696 WKVSGEGT
+696 WRVPGEGT

-712 WRDITDEDQSDEDSF
+712 WQRISDGEELLEEDVP
-727 AGA
+727 

>member
-1 MGKGAPGIPL
+1 MGKGAQSMPL
-11 EVQHIRRALLREF
+11 EVQHIKGALLREF
-24 AGRISMDDFEKKD
+24 QNRISMDDFEKKD
-37 PKERETALLSRAVSA
+37 PTERETALLSRAVSA
-52 KAACI
+52 KAARI

-143 LRLPTCKVNLVV
+143 LRLPTCKVNLVI
-155 ALMGDGRLSPETR
+155 ALMGDGRLSVETR
-168 NILDEAANEFGG
+168 NILGEAAKEFGG
-180 RGRTVEYRV
+180 RGRSVEYRV
-189 LDQEDFHRAIREDLE
+189 LDQRDFHRAIREDLE

-229 GEISADQL
+229 GEVSADQL
-237 ARWYGGK
+237 ARWYGGQSD
-244 GGDDDYGKGHG
+244 GDDHDKGHG

-273 QTMVESMLEDP
+273 QTMVESMLREP

-330 VSSAYRAYERDPET
+330 VSSAFRAYERDPEA
-344 VAEAHVLVRIISL
+344 VAEAYVLVRIISL

-392 IQKDFRLSLDKEYVF
+392 IQKDFSLSLDKEYVF

-448 LWEEGTGGAYTRL
+448 LWEEGRGGAYTLL
-461 FGQQPTAQQIWRA
+461 FGQQPSAQQIWRA

-485 TELRTRFTGRP
+485 TQLRAKFTGRP

-510 VFQRIGRDRFDEPD
+510 VFQRIGRDKFDEPD
-524 DEWAEVLV
+524 DEWAAVIGE
-532 DVPGQVSAVLL
+532 VPGQVSAVLL

-578 VLQRGT
+578 VLERGT

-591 LKALMADTGPK
+591 LKALMEGTGPK
-602 RQRRPQTVR
+602 RRRRPQTVR

-618 ISDGTPLVYAP
+618 INDGTPLVYAP

-639 WLDEDPRRRRATWIN
+639 WLDEDPRRRRATWVN
-654 DRKTP
+654 DRRTP

-696 WKVSGEGT
+696 WRVPGDGT

-712 WRDITDEDQSDEDSF
+712 WQDIAD
-727 AGA
+727 AGEPGEESPE

>member
-1 MGKGAPGIPL
+1 MGSGMQGMPL
-11 EVQHIRRALLREF
+11 EVQHIKKALLREF
-24 AGRISMDDFEKKD
+24 RELISMEDFEKKD

-52 KAACI
+52 KAARI
-57 LADCTSD
+57 LADCTSE
-64 EAAAWVI
+64 EAAAGVI

-89 ELWLIQAKWK
+89 EIWLIQAKWK

-131 RLQLLADRVHGV
+131 RLQLLSDRVHGV
-143 LRLPTCKVNLVV
+143 LQLPTCKVNLVI
-155 ALMGDGRLSPETR
+155 ALIGDGRLSQETR
-168 NILDEAANEFGG
+168 DILDEAAYEFGG
-180 RGRTVEYRV
+180 LGRTVAYRV
-189 LDQEDFHRAIREDLE
+189 VSQADFHRAIREDLE

-209 LKATMDREWYSRETP
+209 LKATMNREWYTRDTP
-224 YKAVI
+224 FKAVI
-229 GEISADQL
+229 GEVSADQL

-244 GGDDDYGKGHG
+244 SEGEGHG

-261 NVRKSLGLTGVN
+261 NVRRSLGLTGVN
-273 QTMVESMLEDP
+273 QTMVDSLLEDP

-292 GITVQCDRVEQEY
+292 GITVQCDEVTQEY
-305 HAKRAVGQPTT
+305 LFKRAVGQPTVLT
-316 LTLHNAS
+316 LTNAS

-330 VSSAYRAYERDPET
+330 VTSAFRAYEKDADA
-344 VAEAHVLVRIISL
+344 VAEAYIMVRIISL
-357 EGAPEG
+357 DGTPEG

-382 FIAIDTVQSE
+382 FIAIDPVQSE
-392 IQKDFRLSLDKEYVF
+392 IQKDFRISLEKEYVF

-427 ALACMHRDSSLAVRV
+427 ALACMHRDPSLAVRV

-448 LWEEGTGGAYTRL
+448 LWSEGPGGAYTRL
-461 FGQQPTAQQIWRA
+461 FGQQPGAQQVWRA

-479 LVRDQL
+479 LVRDEL
-485 TELRTRFTGRP
+485 TTTRAKLSGRP
-496 AAVVDSGGLLVAHL
+496 AAVADSGALLVAHL
-510 VFQRIGRDRFDEPD
+510 VFQRIGRERFDESEGEWEGVLGEVPD
-524 DEWAEVLV
+524 
-532 DVPGQVSAVLL
+532 QVRAVLA
-543 CLITMVDTLF
+543 CLISMVDTLF
-553 TSKSYVTSTF
+553 TNKSFVTSTF
-563 ANEERCARLVAAVLG
+563 ANEERCARLAAAVLG
-578 VLQRGT
+578 TLERGV
-584 GPDSPMN
+584 GPGSPMN
-591 LKALMADTGPK
+591 LKALMETSGRK

-618 ISDGTPLVYAP
+618 IEDGTRLEYAP
-629 STVEELAIGA
+629 SAVEELAIGA
-639 WLDEDPRRRRATWIN
+639 WLNADPRRRRASWVN

-659 ILWEA
+659 LLWEA

-674 VSQMWNAADWKE
+674 VSQMWNEADWKE

-696 WKVSGEGT
+696 WRVQGEGT

-712 WRDITDEDQSDEDSF
+712 WQRIAVGEEPEEGLLS
-727 AGA
+727 

>member
-1 MGKGAPGIPL
+1 MGNGVQGIPL
-11 EVQHIRRALLREF
+11 EVQHIRSALLREF
-24 AGRISMDDFEKKD
+24 QDLISMDDFEKKD
-37 PKERETALLSRAVSA
+37 LKERETALLSRAVSA
-52 KAACI
+52 KAARI
-57 LADCTSD
+57 LADCTSE
-64 EAAAWVI
+64 EAAAGVI

-125 LDHFNE
+125 LGHFNE

-155 ALMGDGRLSPETR
+155 ALMGDGRLSKETR
-168 NILDEAANEFGG
+168 NILREAADEFGG
-180 RGRTVEYRV
+180 LGRTVEYRV
-189 LDQEDFHRAIREDLE
+189 VDQTDFHRAVREDLE

-209 LKATMDREWYSRETP
+209 LRATLDREWYTRETP

-229 GEISADQL
+229 GEVSADQL

-244 GGDDDYGKGHG
+244 GEEKHERGHG

-261 NVRKSLGLTGVN
+261 NVRQSLGLTGVN
-273 QTMVESMLEDP
+273 QTMVDSMLDDP

-292 GITVQCDRVEQEY
+292 GITVQCDRIEQEY
-305 HAKRAVGQPTT
+305 HSKRAVGQPTT
-316 LTLHNAS
+316 LTLANAS

-330 VSSAYRAYERDPET
+330 VTSAFRAYERDPGA
-344 VAEAHVLVRIISL
+344 VADAYVLVRIISL

-382 FIAIDTVQSE
+382 FIAIDAVQSE

-412 DPAPESGC
+412 DPAAESGC

-448 LWEEGTGGAYTRL
+448 LWTEGPGGAYTRL
-461 FGQQPTAQQIWRA
+461 FGQQPSAQQIWRA

-479 LVRDQL
+479 LVRDQM
-485 TELRTRFTGRP
+485 TELRAKLSGRP
-496 AAVVDSGGLLVAHL
+496 SSVADNGALIVAHM
-510 VFQRIGRDRFDEPD
+510 VFQRIGRARLDDPD
-524 DEWAEVLV
+524 SEWEGVLAAVPQHVRAVLV
-532 DVPGQVSAVLL
+532 
-543 CLITMVDTLF
+543 CLISMVDTLF

-563 ANEERCARLVAAVLG
+563 ASEERCAKLVAAVLG
-578 VLQRGT
+578 TLERGT
-584 GPDSPMN
+584 GPESPMK
-591 LKALMADTGPK
+591 LKALLEGSTQK

-618 ISDGTPLVYAP
+618 IKDSTPLEYAP
-629 STVEELAIGA
+629 SAVEELAIGA
-639 WLDEDPRRRRATWIN
+639 WLDADPRRRRASWVN
-654 DRKTP
+654 DRKNP
-659 ILWEA
+659 LLWEA

-674 VSQMWNAADWKE
+674 VSQMWNEADWKE

-696 WKVSGEGT
+696 WRVSGEGT

-712 WRDITDEDQSDEDSF
+712 WQRIATEEEQEE
-727 AGA
+727 GAS

>member
-1 MGKGAPGIPL
+1 MSKGVQDMPL
-11 EVQHIRRALLREF
+11 EVQHIRSALLREF
-24 AGRISMDDFEKKD
+24 QDRISMEDFEKKD
-37 PKERETALLSRAVSA
+37 LKERETALLSRAVSA
-52 KAACI
+52 KAARM
-57 LADCTSD
+57 LTDCTSD
-64 EAAAWVI
+64 EAAAGVI

-89 ELWLIQAKWK
+89 ELWLVQAKWK

-155 ALMGDGRLSPETR
+155 ALIGDGRLSAETH
-168 NILDEAANEFGG
+168 NILEEAAHEFGG
-180 RGRTVEYRV
+180 LGRTVEYRV
-189 LDQEDFHRAIREDLE
+189 LDQRDFHRAIREDLE

-209 LKATMDREWYSRETP
+209 LKATLDREWYTRETP

-229 GEISADQL
+229 GEVSADQL
-237 ARWYGGK
+237 AHWYGGK
-244 GGDDDYGKGHG
+244 DSDQGHDKGHG

-261 NVRKSLGLTGVN
+261 NVRQSLGLTGVN
-273 QTMVESMLEDP
+273 QTMVESILEDP
-284 EGFLYRHN
+284 EGFMYRHN
-292 GITVQCDRVEQEY
+292 GITVQCDRIEQEY
-305 HAKRAVGQPTT
+305 HSKRAVGQPTT

-330 VSSAYRAYERDPET
+330 VTSAFRAYERDPEA
-344 VAEAHVLVRIISL
+344 VAEAYVLVRIISL
-357 EGAPEG
+357 DGAPVG

-382 FIAIDTVQSE
+382 FIAIDAVQSE

-442 KGSTNA
+442 KGSTNV

-474 VQVFR
+474 VQIFR

-485 TELRTRFTGRP
+485 TVVRAKLTGRP
-496 AAVVDSGGLLVAHL
+496 AAVVDSGSLLVAHL
-510 VFQRIGRDRFDEPD
+510 VFQRIGRDKFDEPD
-524 DEWAEVLV
+524 DEW
-532 DVPGQVSAVLL
+532 DAVLAAVPVQVDAVL
-543 CLITMVDTLF
+543 ACLIAMVDTLF
-553 TSKSYVTSTF
+553 TSKSFVTSTF

-578 VLQRGT
+578 TLARGA

-591 LKALMADTGPK
+591 LKAFMEGVAGR

-618 ISDGTPLVYAP
+618 IEDGTPLIYAP
-629 STVEELAIGA
+629 SAAEELAIGA
-639 WLDEDPRRRRATWIN
+639 WLDADPRRRRASWVS
-654 DRKTP
+654 DRKEP
-659 ILWEA
+659 LLWEA
-664 DGKRYSPTGL
+664 DGQRYSPTGL

-696 WKVSGEGT
+696 WRVPGEGT
-704 LVEIAERL
+704 LVDLAERL
-712 WRDITDEDQSDEDSF
+712 WRRITDEGESGVDNPTE
-727 AGA
+727 

>member
-1 MGKGAPGIPL
+1 MSKGLQDMPL
-11 EVQHIRRALLREF
+11 EVQHIRSALLREF
-24 AGRISMDDFEKKD
+24 KDRISMGDFEKKD
-37 PKERETALLSRAVSA
+37 PTERETALLSRAVSA
-52 KAACI
+52 KAARI
-57 LADCTSD
+57 LTDCTSD
-64 EAAAWVI
+64 EAAAGVI

-78 IDCVAFSASGS
+78 IDCVAFSNSGS

-99 DKGTAGFDTEA
+99 NKGTAGFDTEA

-143 LRLPTCKVNLVV
+143 LRLPTCKVNLII
-155 ALMGDGRLSPETR
+155 ALIGDGRLSPEIQ
-168 NILDEAANEFGG
+168 NILNDAAHEFGG
-180 RGRTVEYRV
+180 LGRTVEYRV
-189 LDQEDFHRAIREDLE
+189 LDQRDFHRAVREDLE

-209 LKATMDREWYSRETP
+209 LRATMDREWYTRETP

-229 GEISADQL
+229 GEVSADQL
-237 ARWYGGK
+237 AHWYGGK
-244 GGDDDYGKGHG
+244 GNDQGHDKGHG

-261 NVRKSLGLTGVN
+261 NVRQSLGLTGVN
-273 QTMVESMLEDP
+273 QTMVESMIEDP
-284 EGFLYRHN
+284 EGFMYRHN
-292 GITVQCDRVEQEY
+292 GITVQCDRIEQEY

-316 LTLHNAS
+316 LILHNAS

-330 VSSAYRAYERDPET
+330 VTSAFRAYERDPEA
-344 VAEAHVLVRIISL
+344 VADAYVLVRIISL
-357 EGAPEG
+357 DGAPEN

-427 ALACMHRDSSLAVRV
+427 ALACMHRESSLAVRV
-442 KGSTNA
+442 KGSTNV
-448 LWEEGTGGAYTRL
+448 LWEEGRGGAYTRL

-474 VQVFR
+474 VQVLR
-479 LVRDQL
+479 LVRDRL
-485 TELRTRFTGRP
+485 TELRSKLSGRP
-496 AAVVDSGGLLVAHL
+496 GSVVDSGSLLVAHL
-510 VFQRIGRDRFDEPD
+510 VFQRIGRDKFDEPD
-524 DEWAEVLV
+524 DEWAGVFAEVPAQV
-532 DVPGQVSAVLL
+532 DAVLT
-543 CLITMVDTLF
+543 CLVPMVDTLF
-553 TSKSYVTSTF
+553 TSKSFVTSTF

-578 VLQRGT
+578 MLERGT

-591 LKALMADTGPK
+591 LSAFIEGAS
-602 RQRRPQTVR
+602 RNRRRRPQTVR
-611 LLVDHDA
+611 LLVDHDV
-618 ISDGTPLVYAP
+618 IKDGTPLVYAP
-629 STVEELAIGA
+629 STAEEVAIGA
-639 WLDEDPRRRRATWIN
+639 WLDADPRRRRASWVN
-654 DRKTP
+654 DRKAP
-659 ILWEA
+659 LLWEA

-686 QWSAVQGPKQ
+686 QWSTVQGPKQ
-696 WKVSGEGT
+696 WKISGEGT

-712 WRDITDEDQSDEDSF
+712 WRRIVDESETEDESST
-727 AGA
+727 

>member
-1 MGKGAPGIPL
+1 MPL
-11 EVQHIRRALLREF
+11 EVQHIRSALLREF
-24 AGRISMDDFEKKD
+24 RGRISMKDFEKKD
-37 PKERETALLSRAVSA
+37 PKEKETALLSRAVSA
-52 KAACI
+52 KAASI
-57 LADCTSD
+57 LTDCTSD
-64 EAAAWVI
+64 EAAAGVI

-78 IDCVAFSASGS
+78 IDCVAFSTSGS
-89 ELWLIQAKWK
+89 ELHLIQAKWK

-125 LDHFNE
+125 LDHFND

-143 LRLPTCKVNLVV
+143 LRLPTCKVNLVI
-155 ALMGDGRLSPETR
+155 ALIGDGRLSIETQ
-168 NILDEAANEFGG
+168 NILKEAAHEFGG
-180 RGRTVEYRV
+180 LGRTVEYRV
-189 LDQEDFHRAIREDLE
+189 LDQRDFHRAIREDLK

-209 LKATMDREWYSRETP
+209 LKATMDREWYTRETP

-237 ARWYGGK
+237 ARWYGGN
-244 GGDDDYGKGHG
+244 GDDGGHDIGHG

-261 NVRKSLGLTGVN
+261 NVRRSLGLTGVN
-273 QTMVESMLEDP
+273 QTMVDSMVGDP
-284 EGFLYRHN
+284 EGFIYRHN
-292 GITVQCDRVEQEY
+292 GITVQCDKIVQEY
-305 HAKRAVGQPTT
+305 HGKRAVGQPTT

-330 VSSAYRAYERDPET
+330 VSSAFRAYERDPEAVT
-344 VAEAHVLVRIISL
+344 EAYVLVRIISL
-357 EGAPEG
+357 DGAPTG
-363 FGRSI
+363 FGNSI
-368 TKATNTQNHMERRD
+368 TTATNTQNHMERRD
-382 FIAIDTVQSE
+382 FIAIDAVQSE

-420 SVTEAAT
+420 TVTEAAT

-448 LWEEGTGGAYTRL
+448 LWEEGEGGIYGRL

-485 TELRTRFTGRP
+485 SEVRAKMTGRP
-496 AAVVDSGGLLVAHL
+496 AAVVDSGALLVAHL
-510 VFQRIGRDRFDEPD
+510 VFQRIGKDKFDEPD
-524 DEWAEVLV
+524 DEWEAVLTG
-532 DVPGQVSAVLL
+532 VPVQVSTVLA
-543 CLITMVDTLF
+543 CLIAMVDTLF
-553 TSKSYVTSTF
+553 TSASYVTSTF
-563 ANEERCARLVAAVLG
+563 ANEARCAQLVTAVLG
-578 VLQRGT
+578 TLERGN

-591 LKALMADTGPK
+591 LNAFMEGTARS

-618 ISDGTPLVYAP
+618 IKDGTPLIYAP
-629 STVEELAIGA
+629 SAVEELAIGA
-639 WLDEDPRRRRATWIN
+639 WLDADPRRRRASWVN
-654 DRKTP
+654 DRKAP
-659 ILWEA
+659 LLWEA
-664 DGKRYSPTGL
+664 DGRRYSPTGL
-674 VSQMWNAADWKE
+674 VSQMWNEADWKE

-696 WKVSGEGT
+696 WRVSGEGT

-712 WRDITDEDQSDEDSF
+712 WRQIVDEGE
-727 AGA
+727 AGDVNPA